1 MTNVRNEPGEF
12 GLSNDPTDPQPPA
25 VEAPPSHGAVQES
38 PPHGGGP
45 KTPFGKAR
53 SSQNAVKH
61 GLCAQAAIIEGEDPA
76 ELEAMHAEFLTD
88 EKPKTAMERLLI
100 ERVVI
105 AGWRLR
111 RAGRYEQNLI
121 QTKLATVRRQR
132 AHNAKWG
139 RVKDERAEAQLDVP
153 REIDLCLQGKGH
165 AQMVRYE
172 TSLARELYKA
182 IGELRKTQARRAD
195 SETAGDESKS
205 PGRRRD
211 RGAGQS
217 QAVPPAPDSPV
228 MVLPDGVRPPA
239 DPTRKNVTWLR
250 VSEPPTTLGPPRR

>member
-1 MTNVRNEPGEF
+1 MANERNELGEF
-12 GLSNDPTDPQPPA
+12 GLSNDRTDSQPPF
-25 VEAPPSHGAVQES
+25 VEPL

-53 SSQNAVKH
+53 SSQNAIKH

-88 EKPKTAMERLLI
+88 EKPQTAMERLLI
-100 ERVVI
+100 ERVVM

-121 QTKLATVRRQR
+121 RTKLATVRRQR
-132 AHNAKWG
+132 AHNTKWG
-139 RVKDERAEAQLDVP
+139 RVKDEQAEAELDLP
-153 REIDLCLQGKGH
+153 RAIDLCLQGKGH

-172 TSLARELYKA
+172 NSLARELYKA
-182 IGELRKTQARRAD
+182 IGELRKTQANRAD
-195 SETAGDESKS
+195 SETGSDESRTQH
-205 PGRRRD
+205 RRGN

-217 QAVPPAPDSPV
+217 QAVPSAPDSPV
-228 MVLPDGVRPPA
+228 MVLPDGVRPPK
-239 DPTRKNVTWLR
+239 DPTRKDVTWLR
-250 VSEPPTTLGPPRR
+250 VSEPPTTLGPARR